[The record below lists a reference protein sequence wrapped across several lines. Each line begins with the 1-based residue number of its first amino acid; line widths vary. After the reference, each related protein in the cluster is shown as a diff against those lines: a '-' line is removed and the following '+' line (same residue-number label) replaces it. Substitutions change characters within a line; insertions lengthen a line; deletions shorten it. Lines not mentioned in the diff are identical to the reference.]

1 MSARPSPAPVEESG
15 EEKRKGAAIVALQA
29 AAGSEQEPRHA
40 RRRWVRRLHA
50 VAGVVLTANLALLL
64 VTGFLM
70 QHTEAFGLE
79 GKMVSRTW
87 LPADYRPQDGG
98 EVRADIVVTDLH
110 SGRLL
115 GGPGRMVVDAV
126 SVGWLIM
133 LVSGLVLF
141 GQGRWRNGTRNGN
154 GEG

>member
-1 MSARPSPAPVEESG
+1 MSGRPSPAPARESA
-15 EEKRKGAAIVALQA
+15 EKAKGAALVAIAA
-29 AAGSEQEPRHA
+29 AAGTGQEARPG
-40 RRRWVRRLHA
+40 RRRWMRRLHA
-50 VAGVVLTANLALLL
+50 VAGLVLTLNLALLL

-70 QHTEAFGLE
+70 QHQETFGLE

-98 EVRADIVVTDLH
+98 EVRADIVVADLH

-126 SVGWLIM
+126 SAGWLIM

-141 GQGRWRNGTRNGN
+141 GQGRWRNGVKNGN

>member
-1 MSARPSPAPVEESG
+1 MSARPTPVGEAAKAKKGTALVTLRPAERG
-15 EEKRKGAAIVALQA
+15 EREPH
-29 AAGSEQEPRHA
+29 AG

-50 VAGVVLTANLALLL
+50 VGGLVLTLNLTLLL

-70 QHTEAFGLE
+70 QHTEGFGLD
-79 GKMVSRTW
+79 GKMVSRAW
-87 LPADYRPQDGG
+87 LPADYRPQDGS

-126 SVGWLIM
+126 SIGWLIM
-133 LVSGLVLF
+133 LVSGLVLY
-141 GQGRWRNGTRNGN
+141 GQGRWRNGARNGN